1 MSKIKLINV
10 SKSFGE
16 KKLFEIDNLEIL
28 EGQKIGIV
36 GKNGTGKST
45 FLNIIANKIQPD
57 TGKIETKGK
66 ISYINQLDNIEEN
79 RFSKI
84 SGGEKMLEIIKNK
97 IKENPDILLADEPS
111 TNLDIFNVQY
121 LIKQLK
127 EYKGILLI
135 ISHDRSVL
143 DNICDYIIEIENGCI
158 KKYKGNYTDYK
169 MQKNMEKARKKFE
182 YFQYIREKE
191 RLQKAIIGS
200 KNNEKSIKKAPKRMG
215 NSETRLHKREAT
227 EKREKLE
234 QHSKALETRLKQLQE
249 KEKPEKEYSIYFQ
262 IPENLKIRSKE
273 IIKSDKFS
281 LTIQG
286 KQLLVDTKFY
296 IPTNKKIAI
305 IGKNGVGKTSFIKRI
320 INKDEQININPQ
332 ASIGYF
338 SQKLDNLDENSN
350 VLENVIKDSVQDER
364 TVRNILASLYLKD
377 DKVYSNVKD
386 LSGGEKVKV
395 ALAKILVSNANLLI
409 LDEPTNFLDIES
421 IEGLEN
427 LIKAYTGTVLVI
439 SHDKDFIDNV
449 CDNIILIEDKNI
461 KQYEGNYSQYLTLSQ
476 NRRNKKII
484 SNDRILLEFKLTKL
498 NSEIALVKDEKEKGQ
513 LENERKSII
522 EQLANIN

>member
-1 MSKIKLINV
+1 MNK
-10 SKSFGE
+10 G
-16 KKLFEIDNLEIL
+16 
-28 EGQKIGIV
+28 GIFYV
-36 GKNGTGKST
+36 
-45 FLNIIANKIQPD
+45 
-57 TGKIETKGK
+57 
-66 ISYINQLDNIEEN
+66 
-79 RFSKI
+79 
-84 SGGEKMLEIIKNK
+84 KNK

-135 ISHDRSVL
+135 ISHDRNVL
-143 DNICDYIIEIENGCI
+143 DSICDYIIEIENGCI

-169 MQKNMEKARKKFE
+169 MQKNMEKERKKFE
-182 YFQYIREKE
+182 YSQYIREKE

-215 NSETRLHKREAT
+215 NSEARLHKREAT
-227 EKREKLE
+227 ERREKLE

-262 IPENLKIRSKE
+262 IPENLKIRSRE

-305 IGKNGVGKTSFIKRI
+305 IGKNGVGKTSFIRRI

-332 ASIGYF
+332 ARIGYF

-350 VLENVIKDSVQDER
+350 VLENVIKDSIQDER
-364 TVRNILASLYLKD
+364 TVRNILASLNLKD
-377 DKVYSNVKD
+377 NKVYDNVKD

-461 KQYEGNYSQYLTLSQ
+461 K
-476 NRRNKKII
+476 
-484 SNDRILLEFKLTKL
+484 
-498 NSEIALVKDEKEKGQ
+498 
-513 LENERKSII
+513 
-522 EQLANIN
+522 